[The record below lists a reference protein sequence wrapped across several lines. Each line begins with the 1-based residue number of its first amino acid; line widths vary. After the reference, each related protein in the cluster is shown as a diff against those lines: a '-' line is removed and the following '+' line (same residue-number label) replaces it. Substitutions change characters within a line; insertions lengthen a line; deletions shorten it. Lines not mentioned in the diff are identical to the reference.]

1 MSIYGGRQ
9 AINQYRTMGEQAQ
22 VSDAS
27 PHQLIQMMLD
37 GAVARVAAAR
47 GALAAGEVAAKGELI
62 GKAIGLVEGLRIS
75 LDLDQ
80 GGELAGNLSALY
92 DYMGRRLLEA
102 NLRNDAGIL
111 DEVASLLREL
121 QTGWRELG
129 QVVAGAGAHS
139 AAEAALAAR

>member
-9 AINQYRTMGEQAQ
+9 AINQYRSMGEHAQ
-22 VSDAS
+22 VNDAS

-37 GAVARVAAAR
+37 GAVGRVAAAR

-75 LDLDQ
+75 LDQDK

-92 DYMGRRLLEA
+92 EYMGRRLLEA
-102 NLRNDAGIL
+102 NVRNDEKIL

-121 QTGWRELG
+121 QSGWRELG
-129 QVVAGAGAHS
+129 QVIAGSGTHA

>member
-1 MSIYGGRQ
+1 MSAYGGRQ
-9 AINQYRTMGEQAQ
+9 AINQYRTMGEHAQ

-27 PHQLIQMMLD
+27 PHQLIQMMID
-37 GAVARVAAAR
+37 GAVARVAGAK
-47 GALAAGEVAAKGELI
+47 GALVAGESAAKGELI

-75 LDLDQ
+75 LDLEQ
-80 GGELAGNLSALY
+80 GGELAANLLALY

-102 NLRNDAGIL
+102 NLRNDGVIL

-129 QVVAGAGAHS
+129 QVIAGSRTQAAAAGA
-139 AAEAALAAR
+139 LAVR